1 MKNATLAETGGGGAV
16 KSEVVEVEEEV
27 VEAERERANGQECD
41 SDQARKDAYLSR
53 GATPLEWSLN
63 VVLTLVA
70 P

>member
-1 MKNATLAETGGGGAV
+1 MV
-16 KSEVVEVEEEV
+16 KIEVVEVEEEV
-27 VEAERERANGQECD
+27 VEAERERAKGQECD